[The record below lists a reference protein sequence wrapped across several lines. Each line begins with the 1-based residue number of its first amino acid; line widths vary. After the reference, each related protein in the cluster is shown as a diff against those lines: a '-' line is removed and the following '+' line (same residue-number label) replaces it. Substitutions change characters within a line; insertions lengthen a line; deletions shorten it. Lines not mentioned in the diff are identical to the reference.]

1 MQSYF
6 GGFVC
11 GESRKDSTQKAL
23 IPKMFHSYGVID
35 LQPYQSYKLLTPTEW

>member
-11 GESRKDSTQKAL
+11 GESRKDSTQTAL
-23 IPKMFHSYGVID
+23 ISQTLHSYGVID
-35 LQPYQSYKLLTPTEW
+35 LQPDQSYKLLTPTEW

>member
-6 GGFVC
+6 GGFVY
-11 GESRKDSTQKAL
+11 GGNRKDSTQTAL
-23 IPKMFHSYGVID
+23 IPQTFHSYGVID